1 MLQGLAAAVAL
12 ALSAPG
18 FLGAADLPPHPSSPW
33 HAGKV
38 TKGLPETAPFCLD
51 GALPA
56 AGSWHRHF
64 GTDLDTGA
72 VQVSVRAS
80 SDAAAARLA
89 RGLERQVAACAA
101 DWLREHPDGTARS
114 RDYGALPVEEGA
126 HVYGVHTSIPD
137 SEPGVHLFGI
147 GRDGSTVT
155 VVQWGR
161 MGDLG
166 DAPVAAFKRTTTTA
180 VNRLDP

>member
-1 MLQGLAAAVAL
+1 MLQGLAAVIAL
-12 ALSAPG
+12 ALAAPG
-18 FLGAADLPPHPSSPW
+18 FLGAADLPPQPSSPW

-38 TKGLPETAPFCLD
+38 TKGLPETPPFCLD

-56 AGSWHRHF
+56 TGSWHRHF
-64 GTDLDTGA
+64 GTDLDAGA

-89 RGLERQVAACAA
+89 RDLERQVAACAA
-101 DWLREHPDGTARS
+101 DWLREHPEGTARS

>member
-1 MLQGLAAAVAL
+1 MLQGLAAVIAL
-12 ALSAPG
+12 ALTAPG
-18 FLGAADLPPHPSSPW
+18 FLGAADLPPHPTSPW

-38 TKGLPETAPFCLD
+38 TGGLPETAPFCLD

-80 SDAAAARLA
+80 SDSAAARLA
-89 RGLERQVAACAA
+89 RNLERQVAACAA
-101 DWLREHPDGTARS
+101 DWLREHPDGTAGS
-114 RDYGALPVEEGA
+114 KDYGALPVEEGA
-126 HVYGVHTSIPD
+126 HVYGVHTSVPD

-155 VVQWGR
+155 VVQWGQ
-161 MGDLG
+161 MGNLS
-166 DAPVAAFKRTTTTA
+166 DAPVPAFKRTTTTA
-180 VNRLDP
+180 VNRLNP

>member
-1 MLQGLAAAVAL
+1 MLQGLAAVVAL
-12 ALSAPG
+12 VLAAPG
-18 FLGAADLPPHPSSPW
+18 FLGAADLPPHPTSPW

-38 TKGLPETAPFCLD
+38 TEGLPETAPFCLD

-56 AGSWHRHF
+56 AGSRHRHF

-80 SDAAAARLA
+80 SDAAAARPA

-114 RDYGALPVEEGA
+114 RGYGALPVEEGA

-166 DAPVAAFKRTTTTA
+166 DAPVPAFKRTTTAA
-180 VNRLDP
+180 VDRLDP